1 MKHMRKTL
9 MIVSVLAMAGC
20 GSRNDLECSTENGEI
35 FSLNRDGERL
45 NAKEAC
51 TCMQIRMFE
60 TATKGF
66 ADETQLRDDYGC

>member
-20 GSRNDLECSTENGEI
+20 DSRNDLECSTEDGEI

-51 TCMQIRMFE
+51 TCMQIRMFK

-66 ADETQLRDDYGC
+66 ADETQLSDDYGC

>member
-9 MIVSVLAMAGC
+9 MIVLVLAMAGC
-20 GSRNDLECSTENGEI
+20 DNRNDLECSTKDGEI
-35 FSLNRDGERL
+35 FSLNRDGERF

-66 ADETQLRDDYGC
+66 ADETRLSNDYGC

>member
-1 MKHMRKTL
+1 M
-9 MIVSVLAMAGC
+9 SVLIAAGC
-20 GSRNDLECSTENGEI
+20 YSRNDLECATENGEI
-35 FSLNRDGERL
+35 FSLNSDGERF

-66 ADETQLRDDYGC
+66 ADETKLSDDYGC